1 MFALNFLK
9 KQKFD
14 SYADYLENAND
25 AEVVQTRK
33 MGLLLISDVS
43 HNQTRRY
50 GLQVEEIIDGDDL
63 ASRLLNWEIY
73 DAFVRVKPGDIDP
86 IDSDEETRRRV
97 REIIR
102 PRLQKLPERYAEE
115 LDAFFRIP

>member
-1 MFALNFLK
+1 MKN
-9 KQKFD
+9 
-14 SYADYLENAND
+14 
-25 AEVVQTRK
+25 VT
-33 MGLLLISDVS
+33 
-43 HNQTRRY
+43 
-50 GLQVEEIIDGDDL
+50 VEE
-63 ASRLLNWEIY
+63 AME
-73 DAFVRVKPGDIDP
+73 

>member
-1 MFALNFLK
+1 MKNVTVEEAMEIF
-9 KQKFD
+9 
-14 SYADYLENAND
+14 ADYLENAND

-50 GLQVEEIIDGDDL
+50 GLQVEEIIAGDDL

-86 IDSDEETRRRV
+86 IDRDEETRRRV

-102 PRLQKLPERYAEE
+102 PRLQTLPERYAEE